1 VRRHVYHIYILV
13 NRSRRLYVGVT
24 GDLRRRVWQHR
35 RGLLPGFTRRYGMT
49 APVYAE
55 HFSDVRTAIVREKQL
70 KRWPRW
76 RKDRLI
82 EASNPGWA
90 DLSAAWGDR
99 NDGEA

>member
-1 VRRHVYHIYILV
+1 VRRREYHVYILA

-24 GDLRRRVWQHR
+24 RDLRRRIRQHQ
-35 RGLLPGFTRRYGMT
+35 RGVLSGFTRRYGIT
-49 APVYAE
+49 SLVHAE

-82 EASNPGWA
+82 EASNPGWE
-90 DLSAAWGDR
+90 DLSAAWD
-99 NDGEA
+99 DGEM